1 MVLCV
6 AKMAKPKGAGCLR
19 QKVGFARRSEVDDGA
34 GNRRGEWS
42 GLDIERSASLTPTR
56 GGESVQAARL
66 SGSATW
72 DLWVRNDSQVRTITT
87 ADRVYD
93 ARQPLRTFNI
103 VFGPEDMD
111 GDGHWL
117 FLQLTSGGGDG

>member
-1 MVLCV
+1 MSR
-6 AKMAKPKGAGCLR
+6 PKGAGDLR

-34 GNRRGEWS
+34 GNWRGEWS
-42 GLDIERSASLTPTR
+42 SLDIERSASLTPTR
-56 GGESVQAARL
+56 GGEGVQAARV

-103 VFGPEDMD
+103 AFGPEDMD
-111 GDGHWL
+111 GDGRWL
-117 FLQLTSGGGDG
+117 FMQLTSGVADG